1 MSDNAATQNTG
12 PGAPSTMADV
22 VQDLEPMGDLGQF
35 AIKDLTPEDEDKFF
49 AILEDA

>member
-12 PGAPSTMADV
+12 PATPSMMADV
-22 VQDLEPMGDLGQF
+22 LQDVEPMGDLGQF
-35 AIKDLTPEDEDKFF
+35 AITDLTPEDEEEFF